1 MGVNVFIDGQA
12 GTTGLRILD
21 RFANRNDITLL
32 QIDPEKRKDAAERK
46 RLINSSDYTFLC
58 LPDAAAREAVSLIE
72 NPDVRVIDAS
82 TAHRI
87 HQTGLTS
94 PDALDFRA
102 SELDACGKLV
112 HEQIVVLCP
121 LVLNV
126 YLLSLIG
133 NQCLGHN
140 LSPFGFRTSNSNLYS
155 YSLSLTT

>member
-87 HQTGLTS
+87 KSRLGIWFSGIVRCTSGENPDIETGCCSGL
-94 PDALDFRA
+94 
-102 SELDACGKLV
+102 
-112 HEQIVVLCP
+112 LCKW
-121 LVLNV
+121 
-126 YLLSLIG
+126 I
-133 NQCLGHN
+133 
-140 LSPFGFRTSNSNLYS
+140 
-155 YSLSLTT
+155 

>member
-87 HQTGLTS
+87 H
-94 PDALDFRA
+94 PDWAYGFP
-102 SELDACGKLV
+102 ELSAAHRDAGDHL
-112 HEQIVVLCP
+112 
-121 LVLNV
+121 
-126 YLLSLIG
+126 
-133 NQCLGHN
+133 
-140 LSPFGFRTSNSNLYS
+140 
-155 YSLSLTT
+155 

>member
-87 HQTGLTS
+87 N
-94 PDALDFRA
+94 PDWAYGFP
-102 SELDACGKLV
+102 ELSAAHREK
-112 HEQIVVLCP
+112 I
-121 LVLNV
+121 
-126 YLLSLIG
+126 
-133 NQCLGHN
+133 
-140 LSPFGFRTSNSNLYS
+140 RTSDLMHWFIRWCSMVSLVQIIRYS
-155 YSLSLTT
+155 VLLFPVTAAAAIR

>member
-72 NPDVRVIDAS
+72 NPDVRMHPLHIVSI
-82 TAHRI
+82 
-87 HQTGLTS
+87 QTGHMVFRNCPLHIGRKS
-94 PDALDFRA
+94 GHRNGLLFRA
-102 SELDACGKLV
+102 AMQADLMHWFIRWCSMASLV
-112 HEQIVVLCP
+112 QI
-121 LVLNV
+121 
-126 YLLSLIG
+126 I
-133 NQCLGHN
+133 
-140 LSPFGFRTSNSNLYS
+140 RYS
-155 YSLSLTT
+155 VSQFPVTAAAAIR